1 MQTGIL
7 VLSCMAYGGSAYSP
21 ANSRAL
27 LNVMAT
33 ARPKIQRRNKD
44 SAMRTQGIGVSREK
58 MGALAGD
65 VDYAVVE
72 ASGRQWIVQPD
83 CFYDF
88 DKMPL
93 ARGDTF
99 NLNKVLL
106 LKQNGKVAV
115 GRPYLEGVKVGA
127 QVLGDL
133 KGKNVKVFKMKP
145 KKGYRRTYNHRAHKT
160 RVLITDMETS
170 DETKWLDM
178 ETPIEQLQ
186 NAFFKRFP
194 EADKRHL
201 QFGHKSVEELLEAI
215 RAKQGQ

>member
-1 MQTGIL
+1 
-7 VLSCMAYGGSAYSP
+7 
-21 ANSRAL
+21 
-27 LNVMAT
+27 MAT

-160 RVLITDMETS
+160 RVLITEMETS
-170 DETKWLDM
+170 DSTKWLDDSV
-178 ETPIEQLQ
+178 PIEVLQ
-186 NAFFKRFP
+186 ERFFKRFP

-201 QFGHKSVEELLEAI
+201 QFGHKSIEDLLEATH
-215 RAKQGQ
+215 AMDQ